1 MLIPPPNSH
10 NRPTQYYIDL
20 GNGEVDPQNIIND
33 IKHYEEQF
41 HDLRG
46 SYEKAIIERTKLT
59 NELKR
64 TDERIANY
72 TKDIENAQH
81 ILASLGIS
89 LARNKHLKIK
99 E

>member
-1 MLIPPPNSH
+1 MLTPPPDSRD
-10 NRPTQYYIDL
+10 RPTQYYIDL

-33 IKHYEEQF
+33 IEHYEEQLN
-41 HDLRG
+41 DLRDN
-46 SYEKAIIERTKLT
+46 YEKAIIARTKLT

-72 TKDIENAQH
+72 AKDIENAQH

-89 LARNKHLKIK
+89 LAHNKHLK
-99 E
+99 